1 MKQNPI
7 KREAIE
13 HLYAY
18 SAIKGALM
26 SGEDEAAEREEI
38 ESAAFGQAREG
49 PPTRTGAVM
58 NICGLTADPL
68 STPTP

>member
-38 ESAAFGQAREG
+38 ESAAFGFAANFLTATCYNG
-49 PPTRTGAVM
+49 YRTKQRGAVS
-58 NICGLTADPL
+58 GPR
-68 STPTP
+68 

>member
-26 SGEDEAAEREEI
+26 SGEDEARSGGDRARLRAGRED
-38 ESAAFGQAREG
+38 AARTA
-49 PPTRTGAVM
+49 PTAT
-58 NICGLTADPL
+58 
-68 STPTP
+68 